1 MKKIKIMCLG
11 FVLAVILMN
20 PENAFAAELREG
32 SAHCEVSGISAERW
46 IFQGWREA
54 SEGESKDVGESQP
67 PIKDYDNGAT
77 FTRCCQKGGRDALK
91 FYCDEYKINT
101 ASEEGQSDVE
111 DPGTCPNM
119 DTDASSAIQCEGI
132 DLSGYSFDH
141 TCRGLNSASDPSSG
155 NVGDTTISCCKIT
168 ISSYQNSGIPQYA
181 CTYYTNNQVI
191 EDGYQTEAD
200 KAEEQEKQEER
211 ENINDITGNLDASCD
226 AIFDS
231 EAQALIERLFG
242 IVCIAVPIL
251 LIVLGSVDFGN
262 AVLSSDQEAMQKAVK
277 RFTTRCIV
285 AVAIFFLPMLINLIF
300 SFPGMDVVKDI
311 VFCDV

>member
-1 MKKIKIMCLG
+1 
-11 FVLAVILMN
+11 
-20 PENAFAAELREG
+20 
-32 SAHCEVSGISAERW
+32 
-46 IFQGWREA
+46 
-54 SEGESKDVGESQP
+54 
-67 PIKDYDNGAT
+67 
-77 FTRCCQKGGRDALK
+77 
-91 FYCDEYKINT
+91 
-101 ASEEGQSDVE
+101 
-111 DPGTCPNM
+111 M

-155 NVGDTTISCCKIT
+155 NVGDTTISCCEIT
-168 ISSYQNSGIPQYA
+168 ISSYQNGGIPQYA

-200 KAEEQEKQEER
+200 KAEEQ

-285 AVAIFFLPMLINLIF
+285 AVAIFFLPMLVNLIF
-300 SFPGMDVVKDI
+300 SFPGMDAVRGVI
-311 VFCDV
+311 FCDV